1 MMKNYILIMFCFTVL
16 IGCKQKPTYNPFD
29 DQFSFDES
37 YFINDKLDT
46 IRDTC
51 GYYSLVKKDSSFD
64 ISYGYYLDDFIGK
77 GFSFKIDTIKLEK
90 EYKYEILDSINSLK
104 FNPKKLNLALKR
116 FNYKFYKQIK
126 NEVLI
131 INKSQNKIDTGLI
144 YSNTIDYINFYRNVS
159 FIYENK
165 KWKGWN

>member
-37 YFINDKLDT
+37 YFIKDKLDT
-46 IRDTC
+46 IRDIC
-51 GYYSLVKKDSSFD
+51 GYYSLVKKDSNFD
-64 ISYGYYLDDFIGK
+64 IYYGYYLDDFIGK
-77 GFSFKIDTIKLEK
+77 GFSFKIDSIKLKK

-116 FNYKFYKQIK
+116 FNYKFHKQIK
-126 NEVLI
+126 NQVLI

-144 YSNTIDYINFYRNVS
+144 YSNNIDYINFYRNLS
-159 FIYENK
+159 FIYENRK
-165 KWKGWN
+165 R